1 MDVQDDAWL
10 MRVDRGRTPLQG
22 KEEPEAGLFDA
33 KLPSSPLILVIMKKK
48 RRNCLSFLS
57 RLGEISK

>member
-33 KLPSSPLILVIMKKK
+33 KLPSSPLIFVFMKK
-48 RRNCLSFLS
+48 NTQHS
-57 RLGEISK
+57 EEVE